1 MRFRKLRIAWSLLW
15 GVAALLIVILWA
27 RSYRSM
33 DQLGGPLSKTRIILI
48 GSINGHL
55 LVQWP
60 FHDWGY
66 RWNVRSTLLNSAD
79 RPSSPFDMEFR
90 RLPDGFAMSQWFL
103 AVMAVTIGSL
113 PWLCFRFSLR
123 TLLMATTLLAL
134 LLGLIVYINR

>member
-1 MRFRKLRIAWSLLW
+1 MRSRKLRIAWSVAW
-15 GVAALLIVILWA
+15 GAAALLIVILWA

-66 RWNVRSTLLNSAD
+66 KWNVRSTALNSED
-79 RPSSPFDMEFR
+79 RPGFYFDMEFR
-90 RLPDGFAMSQWFL
+90 RLPDGFAVSQWFL
-103 AVMAVTIGSL
+103 ALMAITIGSL
-113 PWLCFRFSLR
+113 P
-123 TLLMATTLLAL
+123 
-134 LLGLIVYINR
+134 